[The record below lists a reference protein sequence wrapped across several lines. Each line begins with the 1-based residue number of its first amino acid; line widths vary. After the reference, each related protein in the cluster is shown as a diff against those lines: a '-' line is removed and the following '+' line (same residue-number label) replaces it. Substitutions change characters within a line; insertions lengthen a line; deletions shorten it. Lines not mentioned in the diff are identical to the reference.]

1 MPKKSEITV
10 LTGLPKDIDKS
21 LVVQK
26 SRPLYTLWQSELPLS
41 AFKIMDAYLARI
53 DSHEPENRTV
63 RFTKGELERVLGITK
78 LNKKDLEAR
87 LKKLYTA
94 VPLTND
100 PRKIHHVVLFSE
112 SYAEQDE
119 NDQWEIQLTC
129 TPEARKYFFNV
140 EKMGYFRY
148 QLRSITS
155 LTSRYS
161 YILFMHLEINR
172 NWKNEWIVP
181 LDELKEMLH
190 CDKDP
195 TYKQFK
201 RFNDLILKKCHKDLH
216 EKTECRF
223 SYETV
228 KKGRYVVGVRF
239 KLEDLDK
246 AIADTEP
253 DPNETPVN
261 NYTVEDEFDIFGE
274 PQDSPREAICK
285 GFGSHEFDEFTDEE
299 LRLLKDLAWE
309 KKSPEVVQHHL
320 SAPMDAKDANEYATA
335 DCLRQAILTAKT
347 RVRSKT
353 HEALRSYV
361 EKILKNPK

>member
-1 MPKKSEITV
+1 MPKKSEITA

-26 SRPLYTLWQSELPLS
+26 SRPLYTLWQSELPLT

-53 DSHEPENRTV
+53 DSHNPENRTV
-63 RFTKGELERVLGITK
+63 RFTKGELERVLGITQ
-78 LNKKDLEAR
+78 LKKQDLEAR

-94 VPLTND
+94 VPLTKD

-129 TPEARKYFFNV
+129 TPEAMKYFFNV
-140 EKMGYFRY
+140 DKMGYFRY

-155 LTSRYS
+155 ITSRYS
-161 YILFMHLEINR
+161 YILFMHLEMNR
-172 NWKNEWIVP
+172 DWKNEWVVP
-181 LDELKEMLH
+181 LNELKEMLH

-201 RFNDLILKKCHKDLH
+201 RFNDLVLKKCHKDLH

-228 KKGRYVVGVRF
+228 KKGKYVVGVRF
-239 KLEDLDK
+239 KLEELGKALSAPAPAADPQDEVIEIDEWNDDIDDLDK
-246 AIADTEP
+246 D
-253 DPNETPVN
+253 NV
-261 NYTVEDEFDIFGE
+261 
-274 PQDSPREAICK
+274 REKICL
-285 GFGSHEFDEFTDEE
+285 GFSDKVFAHLTDEQLMALKE
-299 LRLLKDLAWE
+299 LARTKVPKQLIDDHAKIIPLA
-309 KKSPEVVQHHL
+309 SAVQWAT
-320 SAPMDAKDANEYATA
+320 SEY
-335 DCLRQAILTAKT
+335 LEQAVLTAKT
-347 RVRSKT
+347 RVRNPEKLF
-353 HEALRSYV
+353 AYV
-361 EKILKNPK
+361 KKMVENDKNA